1 LIKERDGLLGDLSVA
16 NKAYQDLETQCKLDI
31 EQLISQN
38 RENKLKLEDEFA
50 KEKLSYDSKILA
62 LQQEL
67 KTKTIDYQNL
77 QKYLNDVQNDR
88 EEEIKQ
94 YEQEI
99 EAFKND
105 LKKATEMAKEA
116 ESCLVFEKESRAG
129 DLARTEEII
138 SSLRTELEGL
148 RKNYMDL
155 EEKKTAVG
163 EINKKYEQDM
173 VKLNI
178 KIVELETQLEEET
191 KQNMRKMDNYYS
203 EYEAKEEQLAELV
216 KRIEEMKESHVS
228 EVRVLTMRSE
238 DLKKQSEI
246 KVTEYEAAKSEWQ
259 RELME
264 SNDKSEKR
272 LKGVTS

>member
-1 LIKERDGLLGDLSVA
+1 MIKERDGLLGDLSVA